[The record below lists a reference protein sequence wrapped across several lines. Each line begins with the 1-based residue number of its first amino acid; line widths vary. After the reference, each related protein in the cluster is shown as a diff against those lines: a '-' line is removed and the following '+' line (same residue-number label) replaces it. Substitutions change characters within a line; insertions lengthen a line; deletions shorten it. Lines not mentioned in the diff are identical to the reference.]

1 MRCVRIDGGGF
12 DDWRDKARTL
22 LREGVPPDYVSWR
35 DELMPADLFAEE
47 TLARYAPGAQVTVSR
62 NVLDMLER
70 ASRFR
75 MPERWALLYRILWR
89 VAQGDA
95 AAALPGD
102 LDGSELHQR
111 LKAVGRE
118 IHQLHAFVRF
128 VPLEGEGLPNYVA
141 WYEPEH
147 DVLEAASEHFAERL
161 GRHTWLIAT
170 PRDAVLFN
178 GDSFDY
184 RRQAPEEWQRL
195 ARTPDPEGERLW
207 MAYYR
212 STFNPA
218 RVNPQALR
226 QHLPQ
231 HLWQRLPEG
240 RLIPGLLVQART
252 DAQRDGQAHD
262 VKAWVGKRIAV
273 REPR

>member
-1 MRCVRIDGGGF
+1 MRCVRIDGGF
-12 DDWRDKARTL
+12 ADWRDKARTL
-22 LREGVPPDYVSWR
+22 LHDGVPPDYVSWR

-47 TLARYAPGAQVTVSR
+47 TLARYAPGARVTVPR
-62 NVLDMLER
+62 TVLDMLER
-70 ASRFR
+70 AARFR

-102 LDGSELHQR
+102 RDGSELHQR

-118 IHQLHAFVRF
+118 IHHMHAFLRF
-128 VPLEGEGLPNYVA
+128 VPLKGEGLPDYVA

-147 DVLEAASEHFAERL
+147 EVLEVACRHFAERL
-161 GRHTWLIAT
+161 GRHSWLIAT
-170 PRDAVLFN
+170 PRDGVFFN

-184 RRQAPEEWQRL
+184 RLDAPDEWQRL
-195 ARTPDPEGERLW
+195 ARTPDPEGERFW

-231 HLWQRLPEG
+231 RLWQQLPEG

-252 DAQRDGQAHD
+252 GAQRDGQAQD
-262 VKAWVGKRIAV
+262 VKALSGKRIPV
-273 REPR
+273 RDSR

>member
-1 MRCVRIDGGGF
+1 MHCVRIDGGF
-12 DDWRDKARTL
+12 ADWRDKARTL

-47 TLARYAPGAQVTVSR
+47 TLACYAPGAQVTVPR
-62 NVLDMLER
+62 NVLNMLER
-70 ASRFR
+70 AARFR

-102 LDGSELHQR
+102 IDGSELSQR

-128 VPLEGEGLPNYVA
+128 VPLKGEGLPDYVA

-147 DVLEAASEHFAERL
+147 EVLEAACPHFAERL
-161 GRHTWLIAT
+161 GRHSWLIAT
-170 PRDAVLFN
+170 PRDGVLFE
-178 GDSFDY
+178 GDRFDY
-184 RRQAPEEWQRL
+184 RPRAPEKWKQL
-195 ARTPDPEGERLW
+195 ARTPDPDGVRLW

-212 STFNPA
+212 GTFNPA

-231 HLWQRLPEG
+231 RLWQHLPEG
-240 RLIPGLLVQART
+240 QMIPSLLVQART
-252 DAQRDGQAHD
+252 GAQRDGQAED
-262 VKAWVGKRIAV
+262 VKAWAGKRIPV
-273 REPR
+273 RNPR

>member
-1 MRCVRIDGGGF
+1 MRCVRIDGGF
-12 DDWRDKARTL
+12 ADWRDKARTL
-22 LREGVPPDYVSWR
+22 LHEGVPPDYVSWR

-47 TLARYAPGAQVTVSR
+47 AMARYAPGAQVTVPR
-62 NVLDMLER
+62 AVLEQLEQ
-70 ASRFR
+70 AARFR
-75 MPERWALLYRILWR
+75 VPERWALLYRILWR

-95 AAALPGD
+95 AAVLPGD
-102 LDGSELHQR
+102 RDGSELQQR

-118 IHQLHAFVRF
+118 IHQLHAFLRF
-128 VPLEGEGLPNYVA
+128 VPLKGDGLPDYVA

-147 DVLEAASEHFAERL
+147 EVLEPACTHFAERM
-161 GRHTWLIAT
+161 GRHSWLIAT
-170 PRDAVLFN
+170 PRDGVW
-178 GDSFDY
+178 FDGGAFDC
-184 RRQAPEEWQRL
+184 RREAPDEWKRL

-231 HLWQRLPEG
+231 RLWQQVPEG
-240 RLIPGLLVQART
+240 RMIPGLLVLART
-252 DAQRDGQAHD
+252 GGQRDGQAAE
-262 VKAWVGKRIAV
+262 VGARPGKRIHV
-273 REPR
+273 